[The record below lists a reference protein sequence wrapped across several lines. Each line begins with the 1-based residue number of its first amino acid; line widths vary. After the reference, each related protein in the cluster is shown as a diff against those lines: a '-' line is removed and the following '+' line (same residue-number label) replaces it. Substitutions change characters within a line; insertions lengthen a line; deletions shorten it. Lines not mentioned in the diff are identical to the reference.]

1 MSGKQRPKAG
11 RVQAP
16 IVGTVVRV
24 GDDLREERLQ
34 KIVRAVDAFLVDLP
48 PDTPVRELDR
58 RALAE
63 WLFLTVRAAAS

>member
-16 IVGTVVRV
+16 IIGTVVRV

-34 KIVRAVDAFLVDLP
+34 KIVRALDGFLTDLP
-48 PDTPVRELDR
+48 GNTPVRELDR

-63 WLFLTVRAAAS
+63 WLYLVVRAGA